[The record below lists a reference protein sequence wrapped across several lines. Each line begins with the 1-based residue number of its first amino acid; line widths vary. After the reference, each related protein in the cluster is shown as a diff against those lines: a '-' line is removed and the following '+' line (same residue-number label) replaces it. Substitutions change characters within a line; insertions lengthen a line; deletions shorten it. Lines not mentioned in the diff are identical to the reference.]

1 MLPNFDGVKFLNPLK
16 VGLLT
21 LAALASIVVMSL
33 KITSNKSGF
42 GEYVTY
48 KTVLKDASGI
58 FEKSPIKVAGI
69 NAGRI
74 KSIVLNG
81 SEGALITFEMLEGI
95 KLTNNSRLKIKSVGF
110 LGDKFLDIVLGDQN
124 AEKLPENS
132 MIPSEGGGG
141 FEELSKDA
149 GEVLKEVKEIA
160 VTIKESLKDAEGKN
174 MVKEIIANIHDI
186 TASLKRITTAN
197 EDKIN
202 QIVDD
207 VRAISEQLAF
217 ETDRNQKDS
226 LMADL
231 SKIGPILD
239 KADVA
244 VGDLKII
251 MADLKDGKGTV
262 GKLLRDD
269 AVVDQVSQTLSSV
282 NRLVNRINNIEADIG
297 LSTGANTRT
306 GTDTRFDLD
315 IYPAPERFFRL
326 GIVTNEFGP
335 QSESESDTYTSTN
348 GGATQHVN
356 TRKIDKSDFKF
367 NFQIGRRIQRFG
379 LRAGLIESTGGVG
392 LDYFF
397 PDWGIR
403 TGMELFDYQKNA
415 GPNLRLMTEIKLWNV
430 LFARV
435 AGEDL
440 VSKDGSQSATFS
452 LGLRFSDQDLAALI
466 GIFAR

>member
-1 MLPNFDGVKFLNPLK
+1 LNPLK

-21 LAALASIVVMSL
+21 LAALASVVVMSF

-42 GEYVTY
+42 GDYVEY
-48 KTVLKDASGI
+48 KTILKDASGI
-58 FEKSPIKVAGI
+58 FEKSSIKVAGI

-74 KSIVLNG
+74 KAIELNG
-81 SEGALITFEMLEGI
+81 ADGAMVTFEMLEGV
-95 KLTNNSRLKIKSVGF
+95 KLTKNSKLKIKSVGF
-110 LGDKFLDIVLGDQN
+110 LGDKYLDIILGDQD
-124 AEKLPENS
+124 AGRLPPGS
-132 MIPSEGGGG
+132 MVEASGGDG

-160 VTIKESLKDAEGKN
+160 KTIKESLRDEQGRN
-174 MVKEIIANIHDI
+174 VVKEIISNINDI
-186 TASLKRITTAN
+186 SASLKRMTTGN

-202 QIVDD
+202 QIMDD

-217 ETDRNQKDS
+217 ETDRSQKDS
-226 LMADL
+226 LMGDL

-239 KADVA
+239 KTDKA
-244 VGDLKII
+244 VSDLQTII
-251 MADLKDGKGTV
+251 ADLKDGKGTV

-335 QSESESDTYTSTN
+335 QTESETDTYTSTN
-348 GGATQHVN
+348 GGPEERRTV
-356 TRKIDKSDFKF
+356 RKISKSDFKF

-392 LDYFF
+392 LDYYF

-403 TGMELFDYQKNA
+403 TGVEMFDYQKDA
-415 GPNLRLMTEIKLWNV
+415 GPNLRLMTEIKIWNV

-440 VSKDGSQSATFS
+440 ISKDGSQSATFS
-452 LGLRFSDQDLAALI
+452 LGLRFNDQDLAALI

>member
-1 MLPNFDGVKFLNPLK
+1 LNPLK

-21 LAALASIVVMSL
+21 LAAMASIVVMSL

-42 GEYVTY
+42 GEYITY
-48 KTVLKDASGI
+48 KTVLDDASGI
-58 FEKSPIKVAGI
+58 FEKSSIKVAGI

-74 KSIVLNG
+74 KKIQLNG
-81 SEGALITFEMLEGI
+81 AQGALVTFEMLEEV
-95 KLTNNSRLKIKSVGF
+95 KLTNNSKLKIKSVGF
-110 LGDKFLDIVLGDQN
+110 LGDKYLDIILGDQSGERLPPDSFIS
-124 AEKLPENS
+124 AES
-132 MIPSEGGGG
+132 GQG

-160 VTIKESLKDAEGKN
+160 KTIKESLRDEQGKN

-186 TASLKRITTAN
+186 TGSLKRLSSGN

-202 QIVDD
+202 EIIDEVK
-207 VRAISEQLAF
+207 AISEQIAF
-217 ETDRNQKDS
+217 ETDRGQKDS
-226 LMADL
+226 LMSDL

-239 KADVA
+239 KADSA
-244 VGDLKII
+244 VSDLKVII
-251 MADLKDGKGTV
+251 ADLKDGKGTV

-297 LSTGANTRT
+297 LSTGANTRL
-306 GTDTRFDLD
+306 GTDTRFDMD

-335 QSESESDTYTSTN
+335 QNETETDTYTRVDDGT
-348 GGATQHVN
+348 TVHKN
-356 TRKIDKSDFKF
+356 TRKINRSDFKF

-397 PDWGIR
+397 PDWGVR
-403 TGMELFDYQKNA
+403 TGMELFDYQKDA
-415 GPNLRLMTEIKLWNV
+415 GPNLRLVTEVKLWNV

-435 AGEDL
+435 SGEDL
-440 VSKDGSQSATFS
+440 VSKTGSQSATFS
-452 LGLRFSDQDLAALI
+452 LGLRFSDQDLAALV

>member
-1 MLPNFDGVKFLNPLK
+1 LNPLK

-21 LAALASIVVMSL
+21 LAAMASIVVMSL

-48 KTVLKDASGI
+48 KTILDDASGI
-58 FEKSPIKVAGI
+58 FEKSSIKVAGI

-74 KSIVLNG
+74 KKIQLNG
-81 SEGALITFEMLEGI
+81 AQGALVTFEMLEDV
-95 KLTNNSRLKIKSVGF
+95 KLTENSRLKIKSVGF
-110 LGDKFLDIVLGDQN
+110 LGDKYLDIILGDQSG
-124 AEKLPENS
+124 ERLPANS
-132 MIPSEGGGG
+132 FIKSEAGAG

-160 VTIKESLKDAEGKN
+160 KTIKESLRDDQGKN

-186 TASLKRITTAN
+186 TGSLKRLSTGN

-202 QIVDD
+202 EIIDEVK
-207 VRAISEQLAF
+207 AISEQIAF
-217 ETDRNQKDS
+217 ETDRGQKDS
-226 LMADL
+226 LMSDL
-231 SKIGPILD
+231 SKMGPILD
-239 KADVA
+239 KADSA
-244 VGDLKII
+244 VSDLQVII
-251 MADLKDGKGTV
+251 ADLKDGKGTV

-297 LSTGANTRT
+297 LSTGANTRL
-306 GTDTRFDLD
+306 GTDTRFDMD

-335 QSESESDTYTSTN
+335 QNQTETDTYTRVDD
-348 GGATQHVN
+348 GATVHSN
-356 TRKIDKSDFKF
+356 TRKINRSDFKF

-403 TGMELFDYQKNA
+403 TGMELFDYQKDA
-415 GPNLRLMTEIKLWNV
+415 GPNLRLVTEVKLWNV

-435 AGEDL
+435 SGEDL
-440 VSKDGSQSATFS
+440 VSKSGAQSATFS
-452 LGLRFSDQDLAALI
+452 LGLRFSDQDLAALV

>member
-1 MLPNFDGVKFLNPLK
+1 M
-16 VGLLT
+16 
-21 LAALASIVVMSL
+21 ASIVVMSL

-42 GEYVTY
+42 GDYVTY
-48 KTVLKDASGI
+48 KTILSDASGI
-58 FEKSPIKVAGI
+58 FEKSSIKVAGI

-74 KSIVLNG
+74 KKIELNG
-81 SEGALITFEMLEGI
+81 AQGALVTFEMLEEV
-95 KLTNNSRLKIKSVGF
+95 KLTDKSVLKIKSVGF
-110 LGDKFLDIVLGDQN
+110 LGDKYLDIVLGDQSG
-124 AEKLPENS
+124 ERLPPES
-132 MIPSEGGGG
+132 FVTAEGGQG

-160 VTIKESLKDAEGKN
+160 KTIRESLKDDQGKN

-186 TASLKRITTAN
+186 TGSLKRLTTTN
-197 EDKIN
+197 EDKFN

-207 VRAISEQLAF
+207 VKAISDQLAF
-217 ETDRNQKDS
+217 ETDRYQKDS
-226 LMADL
+226 LMGDL

-239 KADVA
+239 KADAA
-244 VGDLKII
+244 VSDLKVII
-251 MADLKDGKGTV
+251 ADLKDGKGTV

-306 GTDTRFDLD
+306 GTDTRFDMD

-335 QSESESDTYTSTN
+335 QNQTETDTYTTVDN
-348 GGATQHVN
+348 GTTVHRNQ
-356 TRKIDKSDFKF
+356 RKIDHSDFKF

-403 TGMELFDYQKNA
+403 TGMELFDYQKEA
-415 GPNLRLMTEIKLWNV
+415 GPNLRLITEVKLWNV

-440 VSKDGSQSATFS
+440 ISKTKAQSATFS
-452 LGLRFSDQDLAALI
+452 LGLRFTDQDLAALI

>member
-1 MLPNFDGVKFLNPLK
+1 MNFDGVKFLNPLK

-21 LAALASIVVMSL
+21 LAALASVVIMSL
-33 KITSNKSGF
+33 KITTNKSGF
-42 GEYVTY
+42 GNYVTY

-58 FEKSPIKVAGI
+58 FEKSSIKVAGI

-74 KSIVLNG
+74 KSIELNG
-81 SEGALITFEMLEGI
+81 ADGALLTFEMLEGI
-95 KLTNNSRLKIKSVGF
+95 KITNNSRMKIKSVGF
-110 LGDKFLDIVLGDQN
+110 LGDKYLDIILGDQS
-124 AEKLPENS
+124 AEKLPPES
-132 MIPSEGGGG
+132 FVLVEGGEG

-160 VTIKESLKDAEGKN
+160 KSIKESLRDEQGRNMLKD
-174 MVKEIIANIHDI
+174 IIANIHDI
-186 TASLKRITTAN
+186 TGSLKRLSSGN

-202 QIVDD
+202 QIVDE
-207 VRAISEQLAF
+207 VKAISEQLAF
-217 ETDRNQKDS
+217 ETDRYQKGS
-226 LMADL
+226 LMGDL

-239 KADVA
+239 KADASVS
-244 VGDLKII
+244 DLKTII
-251 MADLKDGKGTV
+251 ADLKDGKGTI

-297 LSTGANTRT
+297 LSTGANTRS

-335 QSESESDTYTSTN
+335 QTQSETDTYSSTN
-348 GGATQHVN
+348 GGAEVHN
-356 TRKIDKSDFKF
+356 YSRKVDHSKFKF

-397 PDWGIR
+397 PDWGVR
-403 TGMELFDYQKNA
+403 TGVELFDYQKDA

-430 LFARV
+430 LFARI

-440 VSKDGSQSATFS
+440 VSKNKSQSATIS

>member
-1 MLPNFDGVKFLNPLK
+1 M
-16 VGLLT
+16 
-21 LAALASIVVMSL
+21 ASIVVMSL

-42 GEYVTY
+42 GDYVTY
-48 KTVLKDASGI
+48 KTILSDASGI
-58 FEKSPIKVAGI
+58 FEKSSIKVAGI

-74 KSIVLNG
+74 KKIELNG
-81 SEGALITFEMLEGI
+81 AQGALVTFEMLEEV
-95 KLTNNSRLKIKSVGF
+95 KLTDKSVLKIKSVGF
-110 LGDKFLDIVLGDQN
+110 LGDKYLDIVLGDQSG
-124 AEKLPENS
+124 ERLPPES
-132 MIPSEGGGG
+132 FVTAEGGQG

-160 VTIKESLKDAEGKN
+160 KTIRESLKDDQGKN

-186 TASLKRITTAN
+186 TGSLKRLTTTN
-197 EDKIN
+197 EDKFN

-207 VRAISEQLAF
+207 VKAISDQLAF
-217 ETDRNQKDS
+217 ETDRYQKDS
-226 LMADL
+226 LMGDL

-239 KADVA
+239 KADAA
-244 VGDLKII
+244 VSDLKVII
-251 MADLKDGKGTV
+251 ADLKDGKGTV

-306 GTDTRFDLD
+306 GTDTRFDMD

-335 QSESESDTYTSTN
+335 QNQTETDTYTTVDN
-348 GGATQHVN
+348 GN
-356 TRKIDKSDFKF
+356 TVYRNQRKIDRSDFKF

-403 TGMELFDYQKNA
+403 TGMELFDYQKEA
-415 GPNLRLMTEIKLWNV
+415 GPNLRLITEVKLWNV

-440 VSKDGSQSATFS
+440 ISKTKAQSATFS
-452 LGLRFSDQDLAALI
+452 LGLRFTDQDLAALI

>member
-1 MLPNFDGVKFLNPLK
+1 LNPLK

-21 LAALASIVVMSL
+21 LAAMASIVVMSL

-48 KTVLKDASGI
+48 KTILDDASGI
-58 FEKSPIKVAGI
+58 FEKSSIKVAGI

-74 KSIVLNG
+74 KKIQLNG
-81 SEGALITFEMLEGI
+81 AQGALVTFEMLEDV
-95 KLTNNSRLKIKSVGF
+95 KLTSNSRLKIKSVGF
-110 LGDKFLDIVLGDQN
+110 LGDKYLDIILGDQS
-124 AEKLPENS
+124 AERLPANS
-132 MIPSEGGGG
+132 FIKSEAGAG

-160 VTIKESLKDAEGKN
+160 KTIKESLRDDQGKN

-186 TASLKRITTAN
+186 TGSLKRLSTGN

-202 QIVDD
+202 QIIDEVK
-207 VRAISEQLAF
+207 AISEQIAF
-217 ETDRNQKDS
+217 ETDREQKDS
-226 LMADL
+226 LMSDL

-239 KADVA
+239 KADSA
-244 VGDLKII
+244 VSDLKVII
-251 MADLKDGKGTV
+251 ADLKDGKGTV

-297 LSTGANTRT
+297 LSTGANTRL
-306 GTDTRFDLD
+306 GTDTRFDMD

-335 QSESESDTYTSTN
+335 QNQTETDTYTRVDD
-348 GGATQHVN
+348 GATVHSN
-356 TRKIDKSDFKF
+356 TRKINRSDFKF

-403 TGMELFDYQKNA
+403 TGMELFDYQKDA
-415 GPNLRLMTEIKLWNV
+415 GPNLRLVTEVKLWNV

-435 AGEDL
+435 SGEDL
-440 VSKDGSQSATFS
+440 VSKSGAQSATFS
-452 LGLRFSDQDLAALI
+452 LGLRFSDQDLAALV

>member
-1 MLPNFDGVKFLNPLK
+1 M
-16 VGLLT
+16 
-21 LAALASIVVMSL
+21 ASIVVMSL

-48 KTVLKDASGI
+48 KTILDDASGI
-58 FEKSPIKVAGI
+58 FEKSSIKVAGI

-74 KSIVLNG
+74 KKIQLNG
-81 SEGALITFEMLEGI
+81 AQGALVTFEMLEDV
-95 KLTNNSRLKIKSVGF
+95 KLTENSRLKIKSVGF
-110 LGDKFLDIVLGDQN
+110 LGDKYLDIILGDQSG
-124 AEKLPENS
+124 ERLPANS
-132 MIPSEGGGG
+132 FIKSEAGAG

-160 VTIKESLKDAEGKN
+160 KTIKESLRDDQGKN

-186 TASLKRITTAN
+186 TGSLKRLSTGN

-202 QIVDD
+202 EIIDEVK
-207 VRAISEQLAF
+207 AISEQIAF
-217 ETDRNQKDS
+217 ETDRGQKDS
-226 LMADL
+226 LMSDL
-231 SKIGPILD
+231 SKMGPILD
-239 KADVA
+239 KADSA
-244 VGDLKII
+244 VSDLQVII
-251 MADLKDGKGTV
+251 ADLKDGKGTV

-297 LSTGANTRT
+297 LSTGANTRL
-306 GTDTRFDLD
+306 GTDTRFDMD

-335 QSESESDTYTSTN
+335 QNQTETDTYTRVDD
-348 GGATQHVN
+348 GATVHSN
-356 TRKIDKSDFKF
+356 TRKINRSDFKF

-403 TGMELFDYQKNA
+403 TGMELFDYQKDA
-415 GPNLRLMTEIKLWNV
+415 GPNLRLVTEVKLWNV

-435 AGEDL
+435 SGEDL
-440 VSKDGSQSATFS
+440 VSKSGAQSATFS
-452 LGLRFSDQDLAALI
+452 LGLRFSDQDLAALV

>member
-1 MLPNFDGVKFLNPLK
+1 MNFDGVKFLNPLK

-21 LAALASIVVMSL
+21 LAALASVVIMSL
-33 KITSNKSGF
+33 KITTNKSGF
-42 GEYVTY
+42 GNYVTY

-58 FEKSPIKVAGI
+58 FEKSSIKVAGI

-74 KSIVLNG
+74 KSIELNG
-81 SEGALITFEMLEGI
+81 ADGALLTFEMLEGI
-95 KLTNNSRLKIKSVGF
+95 KITNNSRMKIKSVGF
-110 LGDKFLDIVLGDQN
+110 LGDKYLDIILGDQS
-124 AEKLPENS
+124 AEKLPPES
-132 MIPSEGGGG
+132 FVLVEGGEG

-160 VTIKESLKDAEGKN
+160 KTIKESLRDEQGRNMLKD
-174 MVKEIIANIHDI
+174 IIANIHDI
-186 TASLKRITTAN
+186 SGSLKRLSSGN

-202 QIVDD
+202 QIVDE
-207 VRAISEQLAF
+207 VKAISEQLAF
-217 ETDRNQKDS
+217 ETDRYQKGS
-226 LMADL
+226 LMGDL

-239 KADVA
+239 KADASVS
-244 VGDLKII
+244 DLKTII
-251 MADLKDGKGTV
+251 ADLKDGKGTI

-297 LSTGANTRT
+297 LSTGANTRS

-326 GIVTNEFGP
+326 GVVTNEFGP
-335 QSESESDTYTSTN
+335 QTESETDTYTSTD
-348 GGATQHVN
+348 GGPEV
-356 TRKIDKSDFKF
+356 RKYSRKVDHSQFKF

-397 PDWGIR
+397 PDWGVR
-403 TGMELFDYQKNA
+403 TGVELFDYQKDA

-430 LFARV
+430 LFARI

-440 VSKDGSQSATFS
+440 VSKNKSQSATFS